1 MRVDVYVPRPVS
13 VPCRTRTPA
22 AKQHTVSCDSLPV
35 SDTAGVAIH
44 ERSTLD
50 CSGHASKCWQVL
62 ASAGKC
68 NGYADELAQL
78 QNDKAADTDNQS
90 LLRYSSTVRLN

>member
-1 MRVDVYVPRPVS
+1 MSAPLWTVVAM
-13 VPCRTRTPA
+13 PA
-22 AKQHTVSCDSLPV
+22 S
-35 SDTAGVAIH
+35 AG
-44 ERSTLD
+44 
-50 CSGHASKCWQVL
+50 KCWQVL